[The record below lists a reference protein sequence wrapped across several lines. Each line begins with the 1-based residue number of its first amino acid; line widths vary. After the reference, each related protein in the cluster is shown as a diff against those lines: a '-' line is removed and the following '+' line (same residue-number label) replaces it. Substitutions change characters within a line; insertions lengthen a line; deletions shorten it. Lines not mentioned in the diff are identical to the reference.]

1 MEEHTNNCQKNFA
14 VQGIKSQDLFQ
25 DFKTGY
31 LRKLNNTRNIHYI
44 SIKFASLRNRKGAF
58 FMLLF
63 RHKGVDFMS
72 NISDYIKAN
81 ERLKRL
87 DFLTVYTTIIELV
100 KDGQIELKQ
109 NV

>member
-1 MEEHTNNCQKNFA
+1 MEEHTNSCQKNFT

-58 FMLLF
+58 FMLCNLQ
-63 RHKGVDFMS
+63 RNTERRLTASLLYTSINM
-72 NISDYIKAN
+72 NIQPK
-81 ERLKRL
+81 
-87 DFLTVYTTIIELV
+87 T
-100 KDGQIELKQ
+100 
-109 NV
+109 